1 MISASSQD
9 SWRALLANSKIFHE
23 HDNISNTPDKDE
35 TRIANVDPTVES
47 PWSMSNHIIE
57 KFDSDIDTGSPAEG
71 EGTPDREVSNQNPG
85 PPSFAYMH
93 SEGVME

>member
-1 MISASSQD
+1 
-9 SWRALLANSKIFHE
+9 LLANSKIFHE

-57 KFDSDIDTGSPAEG
+57 KFDSDID
-71 EGTPDREVSNQNPG
+71 REVSNQNPG